1 MAHPQIALFARL
13 ADGDEKPSRVI
24 EGQKTLLG
32 RTMHAIDY
40 DAVHDEIILPQPF
53 AQAILTFRGSAS
65 GEEAPIRVLQ
75 GPKTRLGYAD
85 RSAVDPINNEIFVPQ
100 RDKIL
105 VFAREANGDVAPIR
119 VLQGPDTRIADT
131 GPGSVGQHAL
141 AVDPVNNLLVLANE
155 RHEGTVKAIDLL
167 IFNSTDQGNVKPRAV
182 ISGPKTGLTSSR
194 VRIYKD
200 WIVVS
205 QDGYQ
210 VDEIKLTGMVRTPSW
225 VGIWSIHDNGNVA
238 PRWTIGGPGG
248 MLRKPRG
255 IAFDPENKTVMVSDK
270 LLNAVMTYSVPE
282 IFN

>member
-13 ADGDEKPSRVI
+13 ADGDEKPRRVI

-40 DAVHDEIILPQPF
+40 DAIHDEIILPQPF
-53 AQAILTFRGSAS
+53 AQSILTFRGSAS
-65 GEEAPIRVLQ
+65 GEE
-75 GPKTRLGYAD
+75 
-85 RSAVDPINNEIFVPQ
+85 
-100 RDKIL
+100 
-105 VFAREANGDVAPIR
+105 APIR

-141 AVDPVNNLLVLANE
+141 AVDSVNNLLVVANE
-155 RHEGTVKAIDLL
+155 RHEGTVKVVELL